1 VPCHAAAIYAERV
14 NTMNS
19 TQILCFL
26 KAAELLNFTDAAAAL
41 HISQPAFSRNIAL
54 LESEWNISLFFRSN
68 KQKSTQLT
76 PAGKA
81 MYDGLQEIIRQY
93 ENLLKTAQ
101 SIHSG
106 HAGSLKIG
114 LISSDRIDDRMLH
127 VLDFFHD
134 HYPEVELSLRRGSH
148 SELIRWLYDNTVD
161 FAFCLELEVQG
172 KPWIQSVPLYP
183 LDSVLILSSKH
194 KLLSKDTLTLA
205 DFKDEVFINV
215 SSRESPAINALL
227 MVECQKVGFTPKVV
241 EAENVSEQVLLLE
254 AGKGVAIGSINNIA
268 CYNSNLTF
276 VHLPELRPIQ
286 LVIAWNVSNPN
297 PCAET
302 FRSAYEPIE

>member
-1 VPCHAAAIYAERV
+1 
-14 NTMNS
+14 MNS
-19 TQILCFL
+19 TQIQCFL

-54 LESEWNISLFFRSN
+54 LENEWNIALFLRSN
-68 KQKSTQLT
+68 KQKATQLT

-81 MYDGLQEIIRQY
+81 MYDGLQEIIQQY
-93 ENLLKTAQ
+93 EELLKTAQ

-106 HAGSLKIG
+106 HAGSLNVG
-114 LISSDRIDDRMLH
+114 LISSDRIDNRMLR

-134 HYPEVELSLRRGSH
+134 HYPDVELALRRGSH
-148 SELIRWLYDNTVD
+148 SELVRWLYDNTVD
-161 FAFCLELEVQG
+161 LAFCLETEVAD
-172 KPWIQSVPLYP
+172 KPWVQSVPLYSI
-183 LDSVLILSSKH
+183 DSVLILSSKH
-194 KLLSKDTLTLA
+194 SLLKKNVLTLS

-215 SSRESPAINALL
+215 SSRESAALNALL
-227 MVECQKVGFTPKVV
+227 TVECQKAGFTPKVV
-241 EAENVSEQVLLLE
+241 EAENISEQTLLLE
-254 AGKGVAIGSINNIA
+254 SGKGVAIGSINNTA

-276 VHLPELRPIQ
+276 VHLPELRPLP
-286 LVIAWNVSNPN
+286 LVMAWNVNNPN